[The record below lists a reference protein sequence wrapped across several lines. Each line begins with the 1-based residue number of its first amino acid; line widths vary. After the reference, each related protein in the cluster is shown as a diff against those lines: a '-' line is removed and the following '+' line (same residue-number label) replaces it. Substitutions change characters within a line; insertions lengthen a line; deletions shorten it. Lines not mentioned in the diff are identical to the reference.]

1 MPKRQLDPNEPRK
14 AKPTKVRKA
23 TKGKKWEHVDRV
35 GDWDPVVPSV
45 SDETSA
51 LTKKERDSGKVKI
64 TREDRLAERETARE
78 LEAAQRK
85 AERREARQNGPE
97 GPVEAIVETTDVEP
111 A

>member
-1 MPKRQLDPNEPRK
+1 MAKRQLDPKEPRK

-23 TKGKKWEHVDRV
+23 TKGKRWEHVDRV
-35 GDWDPVVPSV
+35 GDWDGVV
-45 SDETSA
+45 SDETTV
-51 LTKKERDSGKVKI
+51 LTKKERDAGKVKI

-78 LEAAQRK
+78 LEAAQRR

-97 GPVEAIVETTDVEP
+97 GVVEAIVETTDVQP